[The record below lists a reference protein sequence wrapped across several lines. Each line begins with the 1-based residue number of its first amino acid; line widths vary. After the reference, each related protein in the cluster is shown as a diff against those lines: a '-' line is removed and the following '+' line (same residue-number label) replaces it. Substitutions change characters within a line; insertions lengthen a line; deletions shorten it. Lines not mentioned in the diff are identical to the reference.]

1 MAILKK
7 YGKLNSGSTSCRGV
21 QKRKIHLLNEIV
33 MVSLGQ
39 SIRSV
44 AVGLLDQL
52 RAPLRPDIGESTQD
66 QGSEYGLS
74 FQFSGLIASV
84 KGLAPFG
91 QNIREVEMENGS
103 ILRIDPRPVGKTI
116 RRGFKAKFELVEA
129 FDKHDFRGEFFY
141 RREKVG
147 FAEISIQMRNENRIG
162 IVDYLEIDRRFR
174 GNGFSIDALHEVNR
188 FLKVS
193 RVPGYLENNVFVSP
207 ELEHSRVAIS
217 RIYERMGWKPVEGT
231 KFMELPL

>member
-1 MAILKK
+1 MV
-7 YGKLNSGSTSCRGV
+7 NSTGV
-21 QKRKIHLLNEIV
+21 PFALQGGQKRKIHLLNEIV

-52 RAPLRPDIGESTQD
+52 RAPLRPDSGESTQG
-66 QGSEYGLS
+66 QGSEYGLLS
-74 FQFSGLIASV
+74 QFSGLIASV
-84 KGLAPFG
+84 NGLAPFG
-91 QNIREVEMENGS
+91 QNIREVELENGS
-103 ILRIDPRPVGKTI
+103 TLRIDPRPVGKTI
-116 RRGFKAKFELVEA
+116 RGGFKAKFELVEA
-129 FDKHDFRGEFFY
+129 FGKQDFRVEFFY

-147 FAEISIQMRNENRIG
+147 FAEISIQMRKENRIG

-193 RVPGYLENNVFVSP
+193 RVPGYLENNVLVLP
-207 ELEHSRVAIS
+207 GLEDSLVAIS
-217 RIYERMGWKPVEGT
+217 RIYERMGWRAVEGT
-231 KFMELPL
+231 NLMELPLK